1 MDKRP
6 LSEIRVV
13 NLSPVSGFSFHF
25 FNSLLI
31 KRILNFDESNLEVV
45 MVSIIDLFSILE
57 KH

>member
-31 KRILNFDESNLEVV
+31 KRILNFGESNVEVV
-45 MVSIIDLFSILE
+45 MVDIIDLFSILE
-57 KH
+57 KR